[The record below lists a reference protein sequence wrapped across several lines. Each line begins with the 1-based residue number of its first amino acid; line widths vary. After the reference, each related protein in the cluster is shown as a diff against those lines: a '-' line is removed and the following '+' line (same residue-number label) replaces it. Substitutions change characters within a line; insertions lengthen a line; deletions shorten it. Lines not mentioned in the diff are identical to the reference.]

1 MPVVNLPF
9 GNRANGTDE
18 LPTPDQAAHA
28 AGWAARRGLLD
39 IASALLD
46 LAKALEQCHADTR
59 TLGQADHAWV
69 RTTAPTSPLHDGA
82 RRPNP
87 YATAICRTCLLDIY
101 SNELER
107 SSETGGR
114 WQPTRWRHKAGDP
127 ILNGP
132 HDADPSPDTIRQSR
146 HVPGTDARPGD
157 DGNTSQ
163 WDAAFVPDGA
173 GVSHAPNICAA
184 CGNVIVW
191 KTDGKSGWWGHTDDV
206 GDLHEITP
214 AH

>member
-9 GNRANGTDE
+9 GDRTNGTDE

-46 LAKALEQCHADTR
+46 LAKALEHCHADTR
-59 TLGQADHAWV
+59 TLDQADHAWV
-69 RTTAPTSPLHDGA
+69 RTVGRPMPKLPTS
-82 RRPNP
+82 
-87 YATAICRTCLLDIY
+87 YATAFCRVCLLNIY
-101 SNELER
+101 ANQLER
-107 SSETGGR
+107 SETGRMMPAG
-114 WQPTRWRHKAGDP
+114 WRHYPGDP
-127 ILNGP
+127 ILKG
-132 HDADPSPDTIRQSR
+132 HHEADPAAETIQQSR
-146 HVPGTDARPGD
+146 HIPGTDARPGD

-163 WDAAFVPDGA
+163 WDVAFVPDGA
-173 GVSHAPNICAA
+173 GVSHAPNICAT